1 MAVVRDQEKR
11 APFAPKNNPDQN
23 HWSFR
28 DVAAMAEVAG
38 TAPIFLDADASR
50 SIYHSQKFCRVQFL
64 QMIDLCH

>member
-1 MAVVRDQEKR
+1 MVRDQEKR

-38 TAPIFLDADASR
+38 TAPVFLDADASMGPE
-50 SIYHSQKFCRVQFL
+50 CN
-64 QMIDLCH
+64 